1 MHVVLT
7 ATIHLH
13 VTMKT
18 SLLKD
23 VFAFAI
29 KAHEGQKRKY
39 TGEDYIVHPMAV
51 ARLVSQH
58 GGSEIQQAGALLHDV
73 VEDTAYT
80 LADINALFG
89 DEVATMVQWLTDTSK
104 PEDGNRAVR
113 KAIDRK
119 RLAEAPAEAQ
129 FVKLADMIDNSLS
142 IFVFDKSFAPKFA
155 EEMALLVNDMTKV
168 VGSSLWLEAH
178 KVLKDGPVEKED
190 YSLRRS
196 EV

>member
-1 MHVVLT
+1 MLSDVLQF
-7 ATIHLH
+7 AT
-13 VTMKT
+13 
-18 SLLKD
+18 
-23 VFAFAI
+23 

-39 TGEDYIVHPMAV
+39 TGEDYIVHPISV
-51 ARLVSQH
+51 ADLVQRH

>member
-1 MHVVLT
+1 MRKL
-7 ATIHLH
+7 
-13 VTMKT
+13 
-18 SLLKD
+18 LLKE
-23 VFAFAI
+23 VFDFAI

-51 ARLVSQH
+51 SRLVSQH

-73 VEDTAYT
+73 VEDTPHT
-80 LADINALFG
+80 LDEIEALFG
-89 DEVATMVQWLTDTSK
+89 DEVATLVGWLTDTSK

-155 EEMALLVNDMTKV
+155 EEMALLVKDMTKV
-168 VGSSLWLEAH
+168 VGSSLWLEAQ

-190 YSLRRS
+190 YSLRRT

>member
-1 MHVVLT
+1 
-7 ATIHLH
+7 
-13 VTMKT
+13 MKT

-39 TGEDYIVHPMAV
+39 TGEDYIVHPISV
-51 ARLVSQH
+51 ADLVQRH

-89 DEVATMVQWLTDTSK
+89 DEVATIVQWLTDTSK
-104 PEDGNRAVR
+104 PEDGNRAIR

-129 FVKLADMIDNSLS
+129 FVKLADLIDNSKT
-142 IFVFDKSFAPKFA
+142 IFVFDKGFTPMFKA
-155 EEMALLVNDMTKV
+155 EMALLVKDMTKV
-168 VGSSLWLEAH
+168 VGSSLWDEAQ
-178 KVLKDGPVEKED
+178 KVLSMANLDQED